1 MGSERGE
8 LVIEGLALPLALR
21 FISGKYQGGEFPLPE
36 DGEIVI
42 GRSSELE
49 MVLVEDMVSRRHAKI
64 SVEGGDIFLEDLG
77 STNGSFVN
85 GEKITRTK
93 LAEGDRILIGTSII
107 KVVASDGSASVQ
119 DAKAKMDAAAS
130 SARPSAVSTMTGSIA
145 EVPLPDLLQLF
156 SASKKTG
163 VLQIT
168 TETDV
173 GSIYLEEGMVQF
185 AVVNGDESVPPEKAF
200 YRVLVWDKGTF
211 DLLPKVERTFPT
223 EIQSSIE
230 GLLMEGMRQLD
241 EMMRLGDA
249 LPSLQTRVSV
259 PSPLETPLRDAS
271 PEELDVIQLALSHDT
286 LVDMMNHSGKPDP
299 EVAEVVVALLEKGYL
314 RVRRRPR
321 RSSEYF
327 VSLVNATPIP
337 GGSSCTRT
345 TLPAPSI
352 VSTSSMITVNV
363 RSTSVPIG
371 RGSFE
376 RMNTP
381 DRDTFVTYS

>member
-42 GRSSELE
+42 GRSSELD

-64 SVEGGDIFLEDLG
+64 SVESGDIFLEDLG

-130 SARPSAVSTMTGSIA
+130 SARPASAASTMTGSIA
-145 EVPLPDLLQLF
+145 EVALPDLLQLF

-173 GSIYLEEGMVQF
+173 GSIYLEEGLVQF

-211 DLLPKVERTFPT
+211 DLLPKVERTFPA
-223 EIQSSIE
+223 EIQGSIE

-241 EMMRLGDA
+241 EIRRLGDA
-249 LPSLQTRVSV
+249 LPSLQSRIAVA
-259 PSPLETPLRDAS
+259 SPLEKPLRDAS
-271 PEELDVIQLALSHDT
+271 PEELDVIQLALNHDT
-286 LVDMMNHSGKPDP
+286 LVDMMNHGGKPDP

-314 RVRRRPR
+314 
-321 RSSEYF
+321 
-327 VSLVNATPIP
+327 
-337 GGSSCTRT
+337 
-345 TLPAPSI
+345 
-352 VSTSSMITVNV
+352 TS
-363 RSTSVPIG
+363 
-371 RGSFE
+371 
-376 RMNTP
+376 
-381 DRDTFVTYS
+381 D